1 MQSITNLKEHDT
13 VIINGLVFSCIIG
26 LLPEERV
33 KEQRVI
39 VNAELYTC
47 FDRISESDDIAHTVN
62 YAEAAD
68 IIFSESVSCR
78 AETVEFLGN
87 RLINALKERFAESLH
102 GITLEVLKPDIL
114 KNVDSVGIR
123 MTRMFKRDI

>member
-1 MQSITNLKEHDT
+1 MQRVTKPNEPDT

-26 LLPEERV
+26 MLPEERV

-39 VNAELYTC
+39 VNAELYTS

-62 YAEAAD
+62 YAEASEV
-68 IIFSESVSCR
+68 IVSESVECR
-78 AETVEFLGN
+78 AETVEYLGN
-87 RLINALKERFAESLH
+87 RLIKALKNRFADSLY
-102 GITLEVLKPDIL
+102 GVTVEVLKPDIL

-123 MTRMFKRDI
+123 MTRMFRQDI

>member
-47 FDRISESDDIAHTVN
+47 FDRVSESDDIAHTVN
-62 YAEAAD
+62 YAEVAD
-68 IIFSESVSCR
+68 IIVSESVSCR

-87 RLINALKERFAESLH
+87 RLIKALKERFAESLH

>member
-68 IIFSESVSCR
+68 IIVSESVSCR
-78 AETVEFLGN
+78 AETVECLGN

>member
-68 IIFSESVSCR
+68 IIVSESVSCR

-87 RLINALKERFAESLH
+87 HLINALKERFAESLH

>member
-47 FDRISESDDIAHTVN
+47 FDRISESDTVN

-68 IIFSESVSCR
+68 IIVSESVSCR

>member
-68 IIFSESVSCR
+68 IIVSESVSCR
-78 AETVEFLGN
+78 AETVEGSDGAS
-87 RLINALKERFAESLH
+87 ALSL
-102 GITLEVLKPDIL
+102 
-114 KNVDSVGIR
+114 
-123 MTRMFKRDI
+123 